1 MQAGENRENG
11 TRGVILKG
19 IGGFYYALDGEGRV
33 HTVRAQ
39 GKLRRE
45 RLKPKVGDRVEIA
58 PGEGEEHGWILRILP
73 RSNELVRPP
82 VANIDVVVIVAS
94 AAAPAP
100 DLMMVDRLML
110 NARRVRVDVQLVISK
125 CDLDAGGA
133 AAIAGQY
140 RGAEVSP
147 MRVSAETGEG
157 LDELRARLHGR
168 VHALAG
174 QSGAGKSTLI
184 NALYGLE
191 LETGGLSR
199 KIDRGKNTT
208 RSCELI
214 PVEGGGMVLDTPGFS
229 LLETDVFDPVEIK
242 DSYPEFAPYEGRCY
256 FQPCY
261 HASEPKCAVRDAVAA
276 GEIDEQRH
284 ARYAAVLED
293 MRARW
298 RDRYD

>member
-1 MQAGENRENG
+1 MQAI
-11 TRGVILKG
+11 ILKG
-19 IGGFYYALDGEGRV
+19 IGGFYYAMGDSGEV

-45 RLKPKVGDRVEIA
+45 RLKPKVGDRVEIT
-58 PGEGEEHGWILRILP
+58 PGAGEEHGWIHAILP
-73 RSNELVRPP
+73 RRSELVRPP

-100 DLMMVDRLML
+100 DLMMVDRLMI
-110 NARRVRVDVQLVISK
+110 NARRANIDVQLVISK
-125 CDLDAGGA
+125 CDLDSGGA
-133 AAIAGQY
+133 QAILEQY
-140 RGAEVSP
+140 RGAGAEP
-147 MRVSAETGEG
+147 MRVSAKTGEG
-157 LDELRARLHGR
+157 IDTLRLCLSGR

-184 NALYGLE
+184 NALYGLT
-191 LETGGLSR
+191 LETGRLSR

-214 PVEGGGMVLDTPGFS
+214 CVPGGGMVLDTPGFS

-242 DSYPEFAPYEGRCY
+242 DSYPEYTPYEGQCF

-261 HASEPKCAVRDAVAA
+261 HATEPRCAVKDAVAE
-276 GEIDEQRH
+276 GTIDSERH
-284 ARYAAVLED
+284 ARYAAILED
-293 MRARW
+293 MRQRW